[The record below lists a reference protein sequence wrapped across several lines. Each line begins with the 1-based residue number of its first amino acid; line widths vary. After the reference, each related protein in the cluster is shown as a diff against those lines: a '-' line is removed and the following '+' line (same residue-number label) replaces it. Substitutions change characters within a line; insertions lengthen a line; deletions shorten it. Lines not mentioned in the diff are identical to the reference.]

1 MPVIVVE
8 EHCPV
13 TRASRSTSGIF
24 DAMCAHKATSTIG
37 ARALLAFTFQPVCG
51 CATRFQ
57 RAPKGPRTKVPL
69 EAACLCGTGLGPSI
83 RPMEFIGSDW
93 MDLLVRF
100 LPNVAARTEPGTV
113 PAPHVPSSL
122 MRTRQ
127 SANNGSVLSKII
139 SVTFAMSVTLAADAS
154 LDI

>member
-13 TRASRSTSGIF
+13 TRASRSTSRIF
-24 DAMCAHKATSTIG
+24 DTMCAHKATSTIG

-69 EAACLCGTGLGPSI
+69 EAACLRGTGLGPSI

-93 MDLLVRF
+93 MDLLTECGGPHR
-100 LPNVAARTEPGTV
+100 ARNCSGT
-113 PAPHVPSSL
+113 
-122 MRTRQ
+122 TR
-127 SANNGSVLSKII
+127 AIL
-139 SVTFAMSVTLAADAS
+139 ADANPPVCKQWVCAVQNY
-154 LDI
+154 LCDVRDVCDIGC